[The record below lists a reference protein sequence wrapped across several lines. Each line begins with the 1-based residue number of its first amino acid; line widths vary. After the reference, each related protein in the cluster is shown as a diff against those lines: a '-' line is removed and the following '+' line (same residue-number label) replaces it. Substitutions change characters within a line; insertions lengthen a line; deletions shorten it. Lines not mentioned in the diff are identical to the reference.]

1 MHTISNATASDDRIS
16 FEPEGLVVSY
26 GLAEEG
32 YYSLVVTTSKGD
44 ATDFKETDFAGD
56 EDSAL
61 VTLVSKERDTRL
73 IVMIDNTKAVS
84 ASLTTPVPAPAPGPF
99 LESLSVEVTMTVEAR
114 VEYDAAAG
122 VLTLVRPSACCDLDD
137 SDEVLGRWDRDV
149 VDSGALVRRL
159 PLGQVV
165 VEVDST
171 DRAVE
176 SSVRRMLALGKLVRE
191 DVPWGVYG
199 GQRFRAVRV
208 VTD

>member
-1 MHTISNATASDDRIS
+1 MSTSTANERARHYTEIT
-16 FEPEGLVVSY
+16 
-26 GLAEEG
+26 
-32 YYSLVVTTSKGD
+32 SLPVEIITTVQAHAQYDSVTGD
-44 ATDFKETDFAGD
+44 
-56 EDSAL
+56 L
-61 VTLVSKERDTRL
+61 RL
-73 IVMIDNTKAVS
+73 IHD
-84 ASLTTPVPAPAPGPF
+84 L
-99 LESLSVEVTMTVEAR
+99 
-114 VEYDAAAG
+114 
-122 VLTLVRPSACCDLDD
+122 PSGD

>member
-1 MHTISNATASDDRIS
+1 MSTSTANERAQHYTEIT
-16 FEPEGLVVSY
+16 
-26 GLAEEG
+26 
-32 YYSLVVTTSKGD
+32 SLPVEIVTTVQAHAQYDSVTGD
-44 ATDFKETDFAGD
+44 
-56 EDSAL
+56 L
-61 VTLVSKERDTRL
+61 RL
-73 IVMIDNTKAVS
+73 IHD
-84 ASLTTPVPAPAPGPF
+84 L
-99 LESLSVEVTMTVEAR
+99 
-114 VEYDAAAG
+114 
-122 VLTLVRPSACCDLDD
+122 PSGD

-199 GQRFRAVRV
+199 GQRFRAVRI